1 MEQSNRRQFL
11 KQLAAGSALALGGM
25 PALAEE
31 TAPLDMAVMRWA
43 ADTIPPEAMS
53 EIATRLTT
61 RAMELIGGMGRF
73 VEKGHQVWVKPN
85 MAWNRSPEQAA
96 NTNPDVVATIVRLCF
111 EAGAKSVKV
120 GDNPCHK
127 AKQAYRRSGIAA
139 AAEAAGAEVVTL
151 NSRRFEIREIGGRR
165 LERWQVY
172 PEIVDSDLVINV
184 PVAKHHG
191 LADATFCMKNY
202 MGVVGGQRNAWHQ
215 DLSTCLVE
223 ITRYMKP
230 RLCVLDAMRILTAHG
245 PQGGNPDDV
254 EVLGTVAAGTDIVAM
269 DALGAE
275 LMGHAP
281 ADIAS
286 IQAGYEAKLGEIDF
300 RKLAYR
306 AEELS

>member
-1 MEQSNRRQFL
+1 MPESTRREFL
-11 KQLAAGSALALGGM
+11 KRLAAGGALTLGGL
-25 PALAEE
+25 PALADEA
-31 TAPLDMAVMRWA
+31 APFDMSIARWA
-43 ADTIPPEAMS
+43 GEPLEGELMTQA
-53 EIATRLTT
+53 ATRLTE
-61 RAMELIGGMGRF
+61 RAMELVGGMGRF
-73 VEKGHQVWVKPN
+73 VSKGHSVWVKPN

-96 NTNPDVVATIVRLCF
+96 NTNPDVVATLVRLCF

-120 GDNPCHK
+120 GDHTCHK

-151 NSRRFEIREIGGRR
+151 NSRRFEVREIGGRR

-202 MGVVGGQRNAWHQ
+202 MGVVGGQRSAWHQ
-215 DLSTCLVE
+215 DLHTCLVE

-254 EVLGTVAAGTDIVAM
+254 EVVGAVAAGTDIVAM

-275 LMGHAP
+275 LMGHEP
-281 ADIAS
+281 TDIAS
-286 IQAGYEAKLGEIDF
+286 IRAGHAAKLGEIDF